1 MEIEK
6 VLERKKERKNDL
18 KRAGLSLG
26 WSHIR
31 VAFYE
36 GGLSSG
42 WSLIRVTFYQGGLS
56 SG

>member
-6 VLERKKERKNDL
+6 VLERKKEKSDL

-31 VAFYE
+31 VAFY
-36 GGLSSG
+36 
-42 WSLIRVTFYQGGLS
+42 QGGLS
-56 SG
+56 SV

>member
-42 WSLIRVTFYQGGLS
+42 
-56 SG
+56 